1 MGLQACIICLGKSV
15 FQVVNDGLTGK
26 QWGICFGF
34 SAITF
39 VVSIITKLL
48 PLQNY
53 IDKCLV
59 SEEEEEEEELEDGK
73 DKGKTKRKP
82 KIIRDD
88 EVSGSS
94 VFKLKKKPIYID
106 QANSN
111 EARRLREDRDI
122 LKISENSSIRESS
135 NNEKENI

>member
-1 MGLQACIICLGKSV
+1 MICIGKSV
-15 FQVVNDGLTGK
+15 FQVANDGLTGK
-26 QWGICFGF
+26 QWGITFGF

-48 PLQNY
+48 PLQNC
-53 IDKCLV
+53 INKCLV
-59 SEEEEEEEELEDGK
+59 SEEEEEDSE
-73 DKGKTKRKP
+73 DKGKTKKKQ
-82 KIIRDD
+82 KIVRDD
-88 EVSGSS
+88 ESS
-94 VFKLKKKPIYID
+94 DNGVVKSRKKAFYVD